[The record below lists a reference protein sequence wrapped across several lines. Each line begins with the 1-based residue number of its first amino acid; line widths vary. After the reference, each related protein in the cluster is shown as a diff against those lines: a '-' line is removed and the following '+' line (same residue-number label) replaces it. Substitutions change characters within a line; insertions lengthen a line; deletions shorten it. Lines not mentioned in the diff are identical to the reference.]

1 MRSIVRLLTAV
12 SVSLVLGIGTASAQ
26 WKPTGPVK
34 LIVGNVAGGGADFMA
49 RTFAEKAS
57 KIWGQPVVVDNRGG
71 AGGRLGAQLTVQSKP
86 DGYTMYFGQD
96 AMVVWPALYTNM
108 PFDTQKALIPA
119 AMLTT
124 IPLIVVVHP
133 SVPAKTLPELLAYA
147 KANPNKLNYG
157 SNGVGTSTHLSLAAM
172 MKISGAEMQH
182 IPYPGTPQRLKAL
195 LQNETQVDL
204 GALFLNL
211 PPVQAGTLRALAT
224 TSAKR
229 LPSLP
234 DVPTVREVSL
244 PEVESESWNGI
255 FLPAGTPPNIV
266 EAVSQTFVA
275 AANDPEIKA
284 IVEKQGQFTAG
295 MGAAEFS
302 AYFNKEF
309 GTWAKVASVLGVEK
323 VDAQK

>member
-1 MRSIVRLLTAV
+1 VRSILRILTAACM
-12 SVSLVLGIGTASAQ
+12 SLALGIGAASAE

-34 LIVGNVAGGGADFMA
+34 LIVGNVAGGGADFIA

-57 KIWGQPVVVDNRGG
+57 KAWGQPVVVDNRGG

-86 DGYTMYFGQD
+86 DGHTMYFGQD
-96 AMVVWPALYTNM
+96 AMTVWPALYTNM
-108 PFDTQKALIPA
+108 PFDVQKGLVPA
-119 AMLTT
+119 AMLTK

-133 SVPAKTLPELLAYA
+133 SVPAKSLKELLAYA

-157 SNGVGTSTHLSLAAM
+157 SNGVGSSTHLSLAAM
-172 MKISGAEMQH
+172 LKLAGAEMQH
-182 IPYPGTPQRLKAL
+182 IPYPGTPQRLKAI

-224 TSAKR
+224 TSSRR

-234 DVPTVREVSL
+234 DVPTVREEGI
-244 PEVESESWNGI
+244 PEIEAESWNGI
-255 FLPAGTPPNIV
+255 FLPAGTPPDIV
-266 EAVSQTFVA
+266 DAVSRTFVA
-275 AANDPEIKA
+275 AAGDPEVKA

-295 MGAAEFS
+295 MDAKEFA

-309 GTWAKVASVLGVEK
+309 DTWAKMAQVMGVQK